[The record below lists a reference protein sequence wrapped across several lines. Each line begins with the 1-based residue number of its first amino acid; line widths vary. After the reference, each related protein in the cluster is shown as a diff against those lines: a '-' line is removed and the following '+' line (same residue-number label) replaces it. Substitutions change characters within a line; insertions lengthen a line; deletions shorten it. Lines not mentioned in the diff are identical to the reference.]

1 MEIFSNPYFEKVT
14 LTILAIA
21 IKIVVD
27 TFIKP
32 TETIKGISKLL
43 LTLIYYV
50 LPLTIIVWLNIDGN
64 IENSKFTTTIIVLN
78 FVFLLFNYFQS
89 KINETNKML
98 EQLAKTEFDKV
109 EKVKQINAVQVEKV
123 KSINEN
129 QKYILSELSNINDR
143 IIEYF
148 KDKSKK

>member
-1 MEIFSNPYFEKVT
+1 MEILSNPYFEKVS
-14 LTILAIA
+14 LTILAIV
-21 IKIVVD
+21 IKVVVD
-27 TFIKP
+27 IIIKP
-32 TETIKGISKLL
+32 SETIKGISKLL
-43 LTLIYYV
+43 LALIYYV
-50 LPLTIIVWLNIDGN
+50 LPLTVIIWLNIDEN
-64 IENSKFTTTIIVLN
+64 IENSKFTTTIVILN
-78 FVFLLFNYFQS
+78 FFFLLFNYFQS
-89 KINETNKML
+89 EITETNKRL
-98 EQLAKTEFDKV
+98 RQLAKTEFDKV

>member
-1 MEIFSNPYFEKVT
+1 

>member
-1 MEIFSNPYFEKVT
+1 M
-14 LTILAIA
+14 TILAIA

>member
-1 MEIFSNPYFEKVT
+1 
-14 LTILAIA
+14 
-21 IKIVVD
+21 
-27 TFIKP
+27 
-32 TETIKGISKLL
+32 
-43 LTLIYYV
+43 
-50 LPLTIIVWLNIDGN
+50 
-64 IENSKFTTTIIVLN
+64 
-78 FVFLLFNYFQS
+78 
-89 KINETNKML
+89 ML